1 MRFTAGTR
9 SLFNQ
14 VDGGNFEI
22 TGLQCIGIT
31 RGADGLAKPLSTDDK
46 LRNGVFNSMC
56 KKAWEGCK
64 DGARSTLDAESG
76 GDSSK
81 RERIASSRGV
91 GRLSAMIDEDR
102 EAEQSK
108 TKSDLE
114 SRMATGRAGHARWL
128 ERKDATRIKLPPPGT
143 PLMEEMR
150 PQLDCSVYNP
160 NSVKVIK
167 KGPGPLPTDS
177 ATIVRRMGI
186 VFKADYAHGIGESDI
201 VKARAALLKEGHVFL
216 ENFANLEDGT
226 IDDEA
231 RERYRAEL
239 ASNEALRLRK
249 DGQRDKIKAGEKVFS
264 DWVQTKEASE
274 LAQECMD
281 LIPVVLSTPAPTALP
296 ASGSASAQPVAP
308 APQLSAAAAAAAAA
322 AAVAA
327 DRPTLGRAP
336 TEDEHELWRAVGY
349 ACKAIDRTL
358 ASRWMAWS
366 SPLFSRSDCMKEWAT
381 FRPLAVT
388 RGEKV
393 TSTTPKKGKSDSK
406 KPESPKRRPSTAPSG
421 GKHSSTTSSTA
432 IVVGAPRSVTDDV
445 WTAEDREAALQLLR
459 MLSMEHK
466 RLAELKLD
474 ADSEA
479 PPTAPVLRR
488 QIVAETMPAF
498 LHGHEGSIHRVQ
510 HDLSIT
516 DGLGIGMLAG
526 TGVGSELVLQWF
538 VGENDVDT
546 PPPLGV
552 AAISASREAGSG
564 VPEAPEKLMSRL
576 ASADGKRRSAAQ
588 RPRQPPYVIVLETCG
603 IAGSKQQR
611 DGEWSRVLI
620 DPPEPMPILSSAPG
634 STHVPISAMGQ
645 GLGKLPPLPGET
657 NQDWEKDSRKMRGC
671 VRLSG
676 LLPNTAYCYR
686 VRAYNRIGA
695 SSYAFGAFTTAL
707 APPPAPIVALPFLIP
722 RSVLSGA
729 ASDTA
734 PPETGA
740 PSVIGPSFDAVS
752 TSSLTI
758 CWERRVDLRVNLM
771 RFLRV
776 FYFAL
781 AASSDGNKKKANGNG
796 RSSGEI
802 DDDGGNDRDD
812 MDGGLYSSANVA
824 RNALLSVI
832 NREAGLRNWLG
843 GCVAS
848 PDDWPLRSNA
858 PNEDV
863 ASSASG
869 MRSQLASTRPITVL
883 EALVTGSR
891 PALTWSSVASI
902 FADDAEADDLL
913 ELMLTG
919 TPLAPPPPA
928 EKISGV
934 LDDPDG
940 KPEFLGRRPFTMSSG
955 ALSMQ
960 SKLAHMTRKAHTLSR
975 NPGRPASADV
985 KRRGSTSG
993 LLNTTTNLLGNTSTT
1008 GGMTMRPSTAS
1019 VRPSTNET
1027 MVGSATTALEAR
1039 RGSVGGSITGSMLRG
1054 DAPRVIVRSD
1064 VGARFSLMQCVSDG
1078 RQGQEWTEVYVG
1090 TRSLRRIDKLLP
1102 STSYTFRVQAI
1113 NGDGQGSLFGPQ
1125 CYVTTAMSSPGNLRT
1140 TGRLTSNAVTVCWDP
1155 VSAENPLSTMRAISG
1170 GDAPKHGEDGDGGT
1184 SSPSAAAGGGGADID
1199 AVLSA
1204 LLQKTQ
1210 EAKAAHLASLQKDAL
1225 KGKGG
1230 DDKQSSSAAAAAAAA
1245 AVAASSSSAKTLVPI
1260 REGDGGYGVDLG
1272 RVWAR
1277 YDTTGSGKIATPL
1290 LRGLMADL
1298 GGYFESSSP
1307 IVSGTEGIASFSAA
1321 STEGASSAG
1330 PGEWRAQAAI
1340 NRLDAHNSGFISY
1353 KDFLDWWNAAD
1364 AAREKA
1370 LAVRS
1375 GAGSVMGGTS
1385 AAGRKEAE
1393 RTAAIAIPGSPGAII
1408 EGLGAAVVY
1417 VLEARRRLSPSE
1429 ISAAIA
1435 KEHQHR
1441 AGGGF
1446 ATEDLSSARP
1456 PRSVLTILS
1465 TAPGAE
1471 PLPRSCLT
1479 TSFSPWTAVYVGP
1492 QLKFKA
1498 MDLLPNSEYQFRC
1511 TCVGRHA
1518 FSSASPSLMVFT
1530 PPISPFAPV
1539 PILVTPRSCAVRFYP
1554 GEQGADKFE
1563 VQIKVVETML
1573 PTTAVIHGE
1582 TDRLIIGAGGGVS
1595 TTRGAGAS
1603 AQLGSRLYTG
1613 RNVSESHL
1621 RQVATARADGFEVP
1635 SAAVEGEEAELWQE
1649 DPYGSGWTTL
1659 FVGASTSATLAGL
1672 SGNTVYRCRVVA
1684 YNMSGV
1690 ASRPSVESQF
1700 VTPDSS
1706 LHEKL
1711 TPSNAGRHFVVECG
1725 SFAPSARSTAAV
1737 QDIVAGDVILFTED
1751 VFVDSAPDPD
1761 PYHPAARKEVPQSH
1775 PRAHFLCSRTIA
1787 ATLLADTAS
1796 GLTTGSGASAN
1807 LGGPGGPTIIGM
1819 TAAALAAHDVATH
1832 KDDDATSYISA
1843 KTGSVTKFAASRP
1856 SSVGSRRHSVSV
1868 AETVGAIKPP
1878 ETIAEAASQR
1888 ILSLQIEWCTVS
1900 IARAGPYTLPLG
1912 AIVKRKQSELAG
1924 LDVWRT
1930 MWADEAGRWSISE
1943 ELKASYDS

>member
-64 DGARSTLDAESG
+64 DGARSALDAESG

-249 DGQRDKIKAGEKVFS
+249 DGLRDKIKAGEKVFS

-388 RGEKV
+388 RGEV
-393 TSTTPKKGKSDSK
+393 STSTTTPKKGKSDSK

-564 VPEAPEKLMSRL
+564 VPPEAPEKLMSRL

-645 GLGKLPPLPGET
+645 GLGKLPPLPGES

-734 PPETGA
+734 PPETGV

-781 AASSDGNKKKANGNG
+781 AASSEGNKKKANK
-796 RSSGEI
+796 I
-802 DDDGGNDRDD
+802 
-812 MDGGLYSSANVA
+812 VA
-824 RNALLSVI
+824 V
-832 NREAGLRNWLG
+832 
-843 GCVAS
+843 
-848 PDDWPLRSNA
+848 PLEKLTMTAAEMTETIWTEVSTL
-858 PNEDV
+858 
-863 ASSASG
+863 
-869 MRSQLASTRPITVL
+869 QLM
-883 EALVTGSR
+883 
-891 PALTWSSVASI
+891 
-902 FADDAEADDLL
+902 LL
-913 ELMLTG
+913 E
-919 TPLAPPPPA
+919 TPCC
-928 EKISGV
+928 
-934 LDDPDG
+934 
-940 KPEFLGRRPFTMSSG
+940 
-955 ALSMQ
+955 
-960 SKLAHMTRKAHTLSR
+960 
-975 NPGRPASADV
+975 
-985 KRRGSTSG
+985 
-993 LLNTTTNLLGNTSTT
+993 
-1008 GGMTMRPSTAS
+1008 RPSTA
-1019 VRPSTNET
+1019 RL
-1027 MVGSATTALEAR
+1027 A
-1039 RGSVGGSITGSMLRG
+1039 
-1054 DAPRVIVRSD
+1054 
-1064 VGARFSLMQCVSDG
+1064 F
-1078 RQGQEWTEVYVG
+1078 
-1090 TRSLRRIDKLLP
+1090 
-1102 STSYTFRVQAI
+1102 AI
-1113 NGDGQGSLFGPQ
+1113 
-1125 CYVTTAMSSPGNLRT
+1125 
-1140 TGRLTSNAVTVCWDP
+1140 
-1155 VSAENPLSTMRAISG
+1155 
-1170 GDAPKHGEDGDGGT
+1170 
-1184 SSPSAAAGGGGADID
+1184 
-1199 AVLSA
+1199 
-1204 LLQKTQ
+1204 
-1210 EAKAAHLASLQKDAL
+1210 
-1225 KGKGG
+1225 
-1230 DDKQSSSAAAAAAAA
+1230 
-1245 AVAASSSSAKTLVPI
+1245 
-1260 REGDGGYGVDLG
+1260 
-1272 RVWAR
+1272 
-1277 YDTTGSGKIATPL
+1277 
-1290 LRGLMADL
+1290 GL
-1298 GGYFESSSP
+1298 
-1307 IVSGTEGIASFSAA
+1307 
-1321 STEGASSAG
+1321 
-1330 PGEWRAQAAI
+1330 
-1340 NRLDAHNSGFISY
+1340 
-1353 KDFLDWWNAAD
+1353 AD
-1364 AAREKA
+1364 A
-1370 LAVRS
+1370 
-1375 GAGSVMGGTS
+1375 
-1385 AAGRKEAE
+1385 
-1393 RTAAIAIPGSPGAII
+1393 
-1408 EGLGAAVVY
+1408 
-1417 VLEARRRLSPSE
+1417 
-1429 ISAAIA
+1429 
-1435 KEHQHR
+1435 
-1441 AGGGF
+1441 
-1446 ATEDLSSARP
+1446 
-1456 PRSVLTILS
+1456 
-1465 TAPGAE
+1465 
-1471 PLPRSCLT
+1471 
-1479 TSFSPWTAVYVGP
+1479 
-1492 QLKFKA
+1492 
-1498 MDLLPNSEYQFRC
+1498 
-1511 TCVGRHA
+1511 
-1518 FSSASPSLMVFT
+1518 
-1530 PPISPFAPV
+1530 
-1539 PILVTPRSCAVRFYP
+1539 
-1554 GEQGADKFE
+1554 
-1563 VQIKVVETML
+1563 
-1573 PTTAVIHGE
+1573 
-1582 TDRLIIGAGGGVS
+1582 
-1595 TTRGAGAS
+1595 
-1603 AQLGSRLYTG
+1603 
-1613 RNVSESHL
+1613 
-1621 RQVATARADGFEVP
+1621 
-1635 SAAVEGEEAELWQE
+1635 
-1649 DPYGSGWTTL
+1649 
-1659 FVGASTSATLAGL
+1659 
-1672 SGNTVYRCRVVA
+1672 
-1684 YNMSGV
+1684 
-1690 ASRPSVESQF
+1690 
-1700 VTPDSS
+1700 
-1706 LHEKL
+1706 
-1711 TPSNAGRHFVVECG
+1711 
-1725 SFAPSARSTAAV
+1725 
-1737 QDIVAGDVILFTED
+1737 
-1751 VFVDSAPDPD
+1751 
-1761 PYHPAARKEVPQSH
+1761 
-1775 PRAHFLCSRTIA
+1775 
-1787 ATLLADTAS
+1787 
-1796 GLTTGSGASAN
+1796 
-1807 LGGPGGPTIIGM
+1807 
-1819 TAAALAAHDVATH
+1819 
-1832 KDDDATSYISA
+1832 
-1843 KTGSVTKFAASRP
+1843 
-1856 SSVGSRRHSVSV
+1856 
-1868 AETVGAIKPP
+1868 
-1878 ETIAEAASQR
+1878 
-1888 ILSLQIEWCTVS
+1888 
-1900 IARAGPYTLPLG
+1900 
-1912 AIVKRKQSELAG
+1912 
-1924 LDVWRT
+1924 
-1930 MWADEAGRWSISE
+1930 
-1943 ELKASYDS
+1943 